1 MKKNRDFIILLIG
14 RFITNFGDSVYAI
27 ATMMLVYQLTGSSF
41 YTGLALFLT
50 SSMAIFQVLFSPM
63 LERVDMKRFL
73 VVSQFLQAVL
83 LLVIS
88 YLIYTDQINVYIL
101 LAFMTVVSFINQLVY
116 PGQLSLL
123 TKILGQEDL
132 VKANSLFSIAYQG
145 SDALFNALGGFLIA
159 SLGAVVAFALD
170 SGTFLINTILFLL
183 LTNKVRSSSTNR
195 SKIVLVD
202 HFRDLKAG
210 LSVWKNPTLK
220 SLLVGVLLINFS
232 ATAIFAV
239 LPEFAA
245 DSGYYGILL
254 SASGVGVIVGSIIA
268 NIDFMKNRRLGPT
281 YIYSIIITAIAWL
294 AVAFINQGSKFGKI
308 LTFISFLVGWI
319 LVGVLNIYSQTIV
332 QLTAPM
338 DKLSIALSAMVGFSV
353 ALAPFGALTAG
364 LISAYI
370 SVNYIIV
377 IASALIFLIGIYWY
391 LSSAVRS
398 MGDMAA
404 LQNQDKAD
412 NV

>member
-1 MKKNRDFIILLIG
+1 MKKNRDFIILLIC

-50 SSMAIFQVLFSPM
+50 SSMAIIQVLFSPM

-73 VVSQFLQAVL
+73 GASQFLQAVL
-83 LLVIS
+83 LLVVS
-88 YLIYTDQINVYIL
+88 YLIYTNQINVYIL

-116 PGQLSLL
+116 PGQLSILP
-123 TKILGQEDL
+123 KILGQEEL

-159 SLGAVVAFALD
+159 SLGVAAAFALD
-170 SGTFLINTILFLL
+170 SGTFLINTILFLFL
-183 LTNKVRSSSTNR
+183 SDRVRNFNATKSNKVIAN
-195 SKIVLVD
+195 
-202 HFRDLKAG
+202 HFRDLRAG
-210 LSVWKNPTLK
+210 LAVWKNPTLK

-239 LPEFAA
+239 LPEFVA

-254 SASGVGVIVGSIIA
+254 SASGVGVIIGSIIA
-268 NIDFMKNRRLGPT
+268 NLDFMKNRRLGPT
-281 YIYSIIITAIAWL
+281 YIHSVMITAIAWL
-294 AVAFINQGSKFGKI
+294 AVAFISQGSKFGKI
-308 LTFISFLVGWI
+308 LTFLAFLVGWI

-338 DKLSIALSAMVGFSV
+338 EKISIALSAMVGLSV
-353 ALAPFGALTAG
+353 ALAPFGALIAG

-370 SVNYIIV
+370 SVNYIIA
-377 IASALIFLIGIYWY
+377 IASALIFLVGIYWY
-391 LSSAVRS
+391 LSSAVRN
-398 MGDMAA
+398 MGDMVA
-404 LQNQDKAD
+404 LQNEVKVD